1 MKPALNGLLADA
13 RYALRSLLRNPML
26 TLVAVATLA
35 IGTGAATATF
45 AVVNS
50 VLIEPLDYPE
60 GDEVVAIWHDAPGA
74 PFPLEGGGLFAS
86 ASMLFTYTDETRV
99 LESIGLWTPGVATIT
114 GDGEP
119 EEVPRVA
126 VTLGVLEALGVPPL
140 LGRWFNAN
148 DVVDTGRTVMLS
160 HGYWQRRFGGD
171 PTVIGR
177 VMTLNAQ
184 PTQIIGVMPRGF
196 TIADQEADLFIG
208 PMSFDRASL
217 PLGPFAYYGV
227 ARLKPGVTVAD
238 ANADIARMIPIW
250 LESWPSGIEGL
261 QAFIDMRVAPAV
273 RPLKA
278 DVVGAIGDV
287 LWLVMAAIGVVL
299 VIACANVANLLLIR
313 AAARRHELAVRA
325 ALGAGVGRLR
335 RALRLEGVA
344 IGLVSGVVGVF
355 IAEAGLR
362 VLFALS
368 PANLPRLT
376 EVALDAE
383 VIAAALA
390 AASLAGFI
398 VGLVAAAKVRD
409 AQLNEGLHAGGRTS
423 SGGREQH
430 RIQHSLVV
438 AQVALAV
445 VVLVCA
451 GLAIRTIDALRAV
464 DPGFAGAEQ
473 VQTLRIS
480 MRAGQ
485 VPEPERVARRQ
496 QEIVEAIA
504 ALPGVSAVGFAS
516 SMPMDQ
522 FNLIGGAVEIEGRPQ
537 DVSAAGTGVRRF
549 KMVSPDYFA
558 AVGIRL
564 IAGRGI
570 SWTDLQD
577 GQPVVLVSENMARE
591 LWGDPTAALGKR
603 LRQQQDARWREVIGV
618 VADVREDGLRAP
630 APTVVYWPS
639 LRRDI
644 WPDTTTLAAPVV
656 SRSVVIAVRSRLA
669 GTSGFNAQ
677 VQDAVWSVD
686 PDLPLIWVRT
696 LAEIYD
702 RSLARTTFT
711 LVMLAIAASASLL
724 LGAVGL
730 YGVLSYAVSLRRREI
745 AIRMALGAEQRD
757 VRWRFVRHGVGL
769 AAVGIAIGVV
779 AAATVS
785 RLMASF
791 LYGVQPIDPFTYVA
805 VAVGLVLV
813 AALASYLPARRA
825 SNVDPTES
833 LAAE

>member
-1 MKPALNGLLADA
+1 MNGLLADA
-13 RYALRSLLRNPML
+13 RYALRSLLRNSVL

-50 VLIEPLDYPE
+50 VLIEPLNYPE
-60 GDEVVAIWHDAPGA
+60 ADEVVAIWHDAPGA
-74 PFPLEGGGLFAS
+74 PFPLEGGGLLAS
-86 ASMLFTYTDETRV
+86 ASMLFTYTDESRV
-99 LESIGLWTPGVATIT
+99 FEDIGLWTPGVATIT

-126 VTLGVLEALGVPPL
+126 VTLGVLEALAVPPL
-140 LGRWFNAN
+140 LGRWFNAR
-148 DVVDTGRTVMLS
+148 DLEDPAPTVMLS
-160 HGYWQRRFGGD
+160 YGYWQRRFGGD
-171 PTVIGR
+171 PAVVGR
-177 VMTLNAQ
+177 TLTLNAA
-184 PTQIIGVMPRGF
+184 TYEIVGVMPQGF
-196 TIADQEADLFIG
+196 SIADREADLFMG
-208 PMSFDRASL
+208 PMGFDRATL

-227 ARLKPGVTVAD
+227 ARLKPGMTVAD

-250 LESWPSGIEGL
+250 LESWRSGIEGL
-261 QAFIDMRVAPAV
+261 QSFIDARISPAA
-273 RPLKA
+273 RPLKQ
-278 DVVGAIGDV
+278 DVVGSIGDV

-299 VIACANVANLLLIR
+299 VIACANVANLMLIR
-313 AAARRHELAVRA
+313 AAARGRELAIRA

-335 RALRLEGVA
+335 RALRLEGLA
-344 IGLVSGVVGVF
+344 IGLVSGLVGVA
-355 IAEAGLR
+355 IAAAGLR
-362 VLFALS
+362 LLFALA
-368 PANLPRLT
+368 PANLPRLS

-383 VIAAALA
+383 VVAAAFA

-398 VGLVAAAKVRD
+398 VGLVAAAKVRE
-409 AQLNEGLHAGGRTS
+409 AHVNPGLHAGGRTS
-423 SGGREQH
+423 SSGREQH
-430 RIQHSLVV
+430 RTQHSLVV
-438 AQVALAV
+438 GQVALAV

-451 GLAIRTIDALRAV
+451 GLAIRTVDALRAV
-464 DPGFAGAEQ
+464 DPGFADAEQ

-480 MRAGQ
+480 MRGGQ

-496 QEIVEAIA
+496 HEIVEAIA
-504 ALPGVSAVGFAS
+504 ALPGVSAVGFGS

-522 FNLIGGAVEIEGRPQ
+522 FNLLGGAVEIEGRPQ
-537 DVSAAGTGVRRF
+537 DVSAAGAGVRRF
-549 KMVSPDYFA
+549 KNVSPDYFA
-558 AVGIRL
+558 AVGIAL
-564 IAGRGI
+564 IAGRDI
-570 SWTDLQD
+570 SWADLHD
-577 GQPVVLVSENMARE
+577 ARPVVLVSENMARE

-603 LRQQQDARWREVIGV
+603 LRQQLDTRWREVIGV

-644 WPDTTTLAAPVV
+644 WPDTATLAPPVV

-669 GTSGFNAQ
+669 GTAGFNSQ
-677 VQDAVWSVD
+677 IQNAVWSVD

-711 LVMLAIAASASLL
+711 LVMLAIAASTSLL
-724 LGAVGL
+724 LGVVGL

-745 AIRMALGAEQRD
+745 AVRMALGAQQRD
-757 VRWRFVRHGVGL
+757 VRRRFVRQGVGL
-769 AAVGIAIGVV
+769 AAVGIVIGVV

-785 RLMASF
+785 RLMASL
-791 LYGVQPIDPFTYVA
+791 LYGVQPLDPVTYVA
-805 VAVGLVLV
+805 VAAGLLLV

-825 SNVDPTES
+825 SSVDPTES

>member
-1 MKPALNGLLADA
+1 MRILANGLLADA
-13 RYALRSLLRNPML
+13 RYALHSLLRSPIL

-50 VLIEPLDYPE
+50 VLIEPLAYPE
-60 GDEVVAIWHDAPGA
+60 ADEVVAIWHDAPGA
-74 PFPLEGGGLFAS
+74 PFPLEGGGLLAS
-86 ASMLFTYTDETRV
+86 ASMLLTYTDENRV
-99 LESIGLWTPGVATIT
+99 FENIGLFTPGVATIT

-126 VTLGVLEALGVPPL
+126 VTLGVLETLGVQPL
-140 LGRWFNAN
+140 LGRWFHAD
-148 DVVDTGRTVMLS
+148 DVVDTARTVMLS

-171 PTVIGR
+171 PAVIGR

-184 PTQIIGVMPRGF
+184 PAEIIGVMPKGF
-196 TIADQEADLFIG
+196 RIADREADLFIG

-227 ARLKPGVTVAD
+227 ARLKPGMTVAD

-250 LESWPSGIEGL
+250 LESWRSGIEGL
-261 QAFIDMRVAPAV
+261 QAFIDMRIAPAA
-273 RPLKA
+273 RPLKQ

-299 VIACANVANLLLIR
+299 VIAGANVANLMLIR
-313 AAARRHELAVRA
+313 ATARRHELAIRA

-335 RALRLEGVA
+335 RALRLEGLGV
-344 IGLVSGVVGVF
+344 GLASGGVGV
-355 IAEAGLR
+355 AVAAAGLR
-362 VLFALS
+362 LLFALA

-383 VIAAALA
+383 VIAAAFA
-390 AASLAGFI
+390 ASSLAGLI
-398 VGLVAAAKVRD
+398 VGSVAAAKVHD
-409 AQLNEGLHAGGRTS
+409 PQVNEGLHVGGRTS
-423 SGGREQH
+423 GGGREQH
-430 RIQHSLVV
+430 RIQQSLVV
-438 AQVALAV
+438 GQVALAV

-451 GLAIRTIDALRAV
+451 GLVVRTVDALRAV
-464 DPGFAGAEQ
+464 DPGFAGAEH

-504 ALPGVSAVGFAS
+504 ALPGVDAVGFGS

-522 FNLIGGAVEIEGRPQ
+522 FNVIGGAVEIEGRPQ
-537 DVSAAGTGVRRF
+537 DVSAAATGVRRF
-549 KMVSPDYFA
+549 KNVSPNYFA
-558 AVGIRL
+558 AVGIML
-564 IAGRGI
+564 LAGRDF
-570 SWTDLQD
+570 SWADLYEAR
-577 GQPVVLVSENMARE
+577 PVVLVSENMARE

-618 VADVREDGLRAP
+618 VADVREDGLPAP

-639 LRRDI
+639 LKRAI
-644 WPDTTTLAAPVV
+644 WPDTATLAAPVV

-669 GTSGFNAQ
+669 GASGFNAQ
-677 VQDAVWSVD
+677 VQDAGWSVD
-686 PDLPLIWVRT
+686 PDLPLIWVRA

-702 RSLARTTFT
+702 RSMARTTFT
-711 LVMLAIAASASLL
+711 LVMLAIAAGASLL
-724 LGAVGL
+724 LGVVGL

-745 AIRMALGAEQRD
+745 AVRMALGAHQRD
-757 VRWRFVRHGVGL
+757 VRRRFVRHGVGL
-769 AAVGIAIGVV
+769 AAVGLAIGAVV
-779 AAATVS
+779 AAVVT
-785 RLMASF
+785 RLMASV
-791 LYGVQPIDPFTYVA
+791 LYGVQPLDPLTYVA
-805 VAVGLVLV
+805 VAGGLVLV

-825 SNVDPTES
+825 STVDPVEA

>member
-1 MKPALNGLLADA
+1 
-13 RYALRSLLRNPML
+13 
-26 TLVAVATLA
+26 
-35 IGTGAATATF
+35 
-45 AVVNS
+45 
-50 VLIEPLDYPE
+50 
-60 GDEVVAIWHDAPGA
+60 
-74 PFPLEGGGLFAS
+74 
-86 ASMLFTYTDETRV
+86 
-99 LESIGLWTPGVATIT
+99 
-114 GDGEP
+114 
-119 EEVPRVA
+119 
-126 VTLGVLEALGVPPL
+126 
-140 LGRWFNAN
+140 
-148 DVVDTGRTVMLS
+148 
-160 HGYWQRRFGGD
+160 
-171 PTVIGR
+171 
-177 VMTLNAQ
+177 
-184 PTQIIGVMPRGF
+184 
-196 TIADQEADLFIG
+196 
-208 PMSFDRASL
+208 
-217 PLGPFAYYGV
+217 
-227 ARLKPGVTVAD
+227 VTVAD
-238 ANADIARMIPIW
+238 ANADIARMIPMW
-250 LESWPSGIEGL
+250 LESWRSGIEGL
-261 QAFIDMRVAPAV
+261 QAFIDMRIAPAA
-273 RPLKA
+273 RPLKQ

-299 VIACANVANLLLIR
+299 VIAGANVANLLLIR
-313 AAARRHELAVRA
+313 ATARRHELAVRA

-409 AQLNEGLHAGGRTS
+409 AQLNEGLHAGGRAS

-464 DPGFAGAEQ
+464 DPGFSGAEQ

-504 ALPGVSAVGFAS
+504 ALPVVSAVGFAS

-537 DVSAAGTGVRRF
+537 DVSAAATGVRRF
-549 KMVSPDYFA
+549 KNVSPDYFA
-558 AVGIRL
+558 AVGITL
-564 IAGRGI
+564 LAGRDI
-570 SWTDLQD
+570 SWTDLHE
-577 GQPVVLVSENMARE
+577 GRPVVLVSENMARE
-591 LWGDPTAALGKR
+591 LWADPTAALGKR

-618 VADVREDGLRAP
+618 VADVREDGPRAP

-644 WPDTTTLAAPVV
+644 WPDTAALAAPVV

-669 GTSGFNAQ
+669 GTDGFHAQ
-677 VQDAVWSVD
+677 VEEAVWSVD
-686 PDLPLIWVRT
+686 PNLPLIWVRT

-745 AIRMALGAEQRD
+745 AVRMALGAEQRD
-757 VRWRFVRHGVGL
+757 VRRRFVRHGVGL

-791 LYGVQPIDPFTYVA
+791 LYGVRPIDPFTYVA